1 MVKVFVPRERRPGE
15 TRVASTP
22 ETVRRMVKQ
31 GLEVA
36 VERGAGLASLFRDA
50 DYEAAGARLVDD
62 PAESWESADV
72 VLKVTPPD
80 HFEGLPGHEAEGL
93 KPGAVLIGFLAPHKN
108 LDMVRIL
115 AAGNVTSFSLELVPR
130 VTRAQTM
137 DALSSQAS
145 IAGYK
150 AVLLAAWRLPKYFPL
165 LMTAAGTIKP
175 SRVVIMGAGVAG
187 LQAIATARR
196 MGAVVEVSDVR
207 PVVKEQV
214 ESLGAKFIELPIQES
229 GEGQGGY
236 AREMG
241 EDFLR
246 RQREIVQRHLAAA
259 DAVITT
265 ALVPGRPAPL
275 LVTAEMVAAMRP
287 GSVIVDLAVEQGG
300 NCELS
305 QADREVVTENGVV
318 ILGPS
323 NLAAGMPHDASL
335 LYARNVHALLQLLL
349 DKEGKLAPDLSDE
362 VLAGAVLTHG
372 GQVLHQPTAERLA
385 PREVPA

>member
-1 MVKVFVPRERRPGE
+1 MAKVFIPRERRPGE
-15 TRVASTP
+15 TRAAATP
-22 ETVRRMVKQ
+22 ETVKRMLKL
-31 GLEVA
+31 GLEVG
-36 VERGAGLASLFRDA
+36 VERGAGQAALFQDA
-50 DYEAAGARLVDD
+50 DFETAGARLVDD
-62 PAESWESADV
+62 VAAAWESADV

-80 HFEGLPGHEAEGL
+80 RFEGLPGHEAEGL
-93 KPGAVLIGFLAPHKN
+93 KPGAVLIGFLAPHRN
-108 LDMVRIL
+108 LEMVRIL
-115 AAGNVTSFSLELVPR
+115 AEGNVTSFALELLPR
-130 VTRAQTM
+130 VTRAQPM

-145 IAGYK
+145 IGGYK

-175 SRVVIMGAGVAG
+175 ARVVVMGAGVAG

-196 MGAVVEVSDVR
+196 LGAVVEVSDVR
-207 PVVKEQV
+207 AAVKEQV
-214 ESLGAKFIELPIQES
+214 ESLGGKFIELPVAES

-265 ALVPGRPAPL
+265 ALVPGKPAPR
-275 LVTAEMVAAMRP
+275 LVTAEMVRAMRP
-287 GSVIVDLAVEQGG
+287 GAVIVDLAVEQGG

-305 QADREVVTENGVV
+305 QPDREVTENGVL

-323 NLAAGMPHDASL
+323 NLPATMPHDASL
-335 LYARNVHALLQLLL
+335 LFARNVHALLQLLV
-349 DKEGKLAPDLSDE
+349 DKEGRVAPDLADE
-362 VLAGAVLTHG
+362 VIAGTLLTHDG
-372 GQVLHQPTAERLA
+372 KVLHKPTAERLEA
-385 PREVPA
+385 EKVVV